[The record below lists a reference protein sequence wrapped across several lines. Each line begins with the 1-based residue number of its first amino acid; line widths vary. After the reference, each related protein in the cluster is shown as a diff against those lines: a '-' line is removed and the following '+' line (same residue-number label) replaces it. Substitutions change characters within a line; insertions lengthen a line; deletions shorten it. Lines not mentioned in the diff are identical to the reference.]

1 MTRRLLAIAGLL
13 FAAAF
18 LVQLAPSWAAQDPRA
33 FVYGVGTQGLQ
44 VVGPSVPS
52 AQRGAVFRQLFSAN
66 FDVPGIAQFALGLH
80 WRSLDAQQQQEFI
93 YLFGEFTAQ
102 AYAATLGQYS
112 GARFTVGDALASNA
126 GEVIVS
132 SEIMRGGGVEILIKW
147 YLVDR
152 GGQYK
157 IVDVVVDGVSQR
169 LTERN
174 EFASIIQRN
183 SGRADTILAVLRQL
197 LR

>member
-1 MTRRLLAIAGLL
+1 MIRRLGAIAGLL
-13 FAAAF
+13 LAAGF
-18 LVQLAPSWAAQDPRA
+18 LVQPAPSSAAQDPRA

-52 AQRGAVFRQLFSAN
+52 AQRSAVFRQLFSTN

-80 WRSLDAQQQQEFI
+80 WRSLDAQQQQEFV

-102 AYAATLGQYS
+102 AYAVTLGQYG
-112 GARFTVGDALASNA
+112 GARFTVGDASASPA

-132 SEIMRGGGVEILIKW
+132 SEIVRGGSAEIGVKW
-147 YLVDR
+147 HLVDR

-183 SGRADTILAVLRQL
+183 NGRADTILAVLRQL